1 VAKFAP
7 SFIDSLINPSYL
19 PGMFTAAEAVGAA
32 PGEMRRK
39 KLLDEEMKI
48 FNQGVAATRQDVADP
63 SALSMRI
70 RQLTELLPQA
80 SREDALRIQKNINTL
95 SDLYDTTKQTAD
107 ANKINSIISAEN
119 ALEKLTKES
128 GFEET
133 DQFAGPLSDEQYN
146 RRTARDALQKRVAEL
161 KSDPKVALQV
171 ENVKLQKEYDSL
183 KQMIDLNTLKG
194 QAASIELAKHKI
206 GSAAFEA
213 KAKAYRDAGF
223 GIAVDAEMSRQAQ
236 ALETQE
242 TISDLLQ
249 STADIT
255 KEQRNRLEQ
264 MGMPVTKKNRNRMLA
279 EDERV
284 KFEMAYRDY
293 SPLQGQAVVET
304 INFFL
309 EKLSKE
315 EDRWNIFK
323 DDIGDVAQSLE
334 EEDIKQLSSV
344 LQDRTAVE
352 IQTAV
357 MDFLISK
364 NPDAWKNTQEYRE
377 EDAAE
382 AALQKSRQKKKQS
395 AVTRQLES
403 MNLEEGTEEYEVQ
416 KRLLENEYDRLLR
429 IAMVGDIS
437 KKSELKPYIVNALRK

>member
-1 VAKFAP
+1 MAKFAP

>member
-1 VAKFAP
+1 VARSTFGISPTLSAG
-7 SFIDSLINPSYL
+7 LANPAFMQ
-19 PGMFTAAEAVGAA
+19 GMFTAAQQLGAA
-32 PGEMRRK
+32 PSESRRK
-39 KLLDEEMKI
+39 KLLDEEMQI
-48 FNQGVAATRQDVADP
+48 FNQGIAATRQDVADP

-80 SREDALRIQKNINTL
+80 SREDALRIQQNINTL
-95 SDLYDTTKQTAD
+95 SDLYDTTKQKAD

-119 ALEKLTKES
+119 AIEKLTQES

-146 RRTARDALQKRVAEL
+146 RRTARDALEKRIAEL

-171 ENVKLQKEYDSL
+171 ENVKLQKEYDAL

-194 QAASIELAKHKI
+194 QAVSIELAKHRV
-206 GSAAFEA
+206 GSSDFEA

-242 TISDLLQ
+242 TINDLLQ

-255 KEQRNRLEQ
+255 KEQRSRLEQ
-264 MGMPVTKKNRNRMLA
+264 MGLPVTKKNRNKLLA

-284 KFEMAYRDY
+284 RFEMAYRDY

-315 EDRWNIFK
+315 DDRWNIFK
-323 DDIGDVAQSLE
+323 DDIGDVAQSLDE
-334 EEDIKQLSSV
+334 ADIKQLAAV
-344 LQDRTAVE
+344 LQDRTAAE

-377 EDAAE
+377 EDAEQAK
-382 AALQKSRQKKKQS
+382 LQKSLQDKKNA
-395 AVTRQLES
+395 AVFAELEKL
-403 MNLEEGTEEYEVQ
+403 NLEEGTKEYEIQ
-416 KRLLENEYDRLLR
+416 KLILSNEYD
-429 IAMVGDIS
+429 
-437 KKSELKPYIVNALRK
+437 KELQKQRGLAALRQVNFKTVN

>member
-1 VAKFAP
+1 MAKFAP

-19 PGMFTAAEAVGAA
+19 PGMFTAAQAVGAA

-95 SDLYDTTKQTAD
+95 SNLYDTTKQTAD
-107 ANKINSIISAEN
+107 ANKISSIISAEN
-119 ALEKLTKES
+119 ALTKLSQES

-146 RRTARDALQKRVAEL
+146 RRTARDALEKRVAEL

-183 KQMIDLNTLKG
+183 KKMIDLNTLKG

-206 GSAAFEA
+206 GSAEFEA

-315 EDRWNIFK
+315 DDRWNIFK

-334 EEDIKQLSSV
+334 EEDIKQLSAV

-357 MDFLISK
+357 MDLLISK
-364 NPDAWKNTQEYRE
+364 NPEAWKNTQEYRE

-382 AALQKSRQKKKQS
+382 AALQKSLQDKKNA
-395 AVTRQLES
+395 AVLAELKKL
-403 MNLEEGTEEYEVQ
+403 NLEEGTKKYEIQ
-416 KRLLENEYDRLLR
+416 KLILSDAYDKELEKQRGL
-429 IAMVGDIS
+429 AA
-437 KKSELKPYIVNALRK
+437 LKQVNFETVN

>member
-19 PGMFTAAEAVGAA
+19 PGMFTAAQAVGAA

-95 SDLYDTTKQTAD
+95 SNLYDTTKQTAD
-107 ANKINSIISAEN
+107 ANKISSIISAEN
-119 ALEKLTKES
+119 ALTKLSQES

-146 RRTARDALQKRVAEL
+146 RRTARDALEKRVAEL

-183 KQMIDLNTLKG
+183 KKMIDLNTLKG

-206 GSAAFEA
+206 GSAEFEA

-315 EDRWNIFK
+315 DDRWNIFK

-334 EEDIKQLSSV
+334 EEDIKQLSAV

-357 MDFLISK
+357 MDLLISK
-364 NPDAWKNTQEYRE
+364 NPEAWKNTQEYRE

-382 AALQKSRQKKKQS
+382 AALQKSLQDKKNA
-395 AVTRQLES
+395 AVLAELKKL
-403 MNLEEGTEEYEVQ
+403 NLEEGTKKYEIQ
-416 KRLLENEYDRLLR
+416 KLILSDAYDKELEKQRGL
-429 IAMVGDIS
+429 AA
-437 KKSELKPYIVNALRK
+437 LKQVNFETVN

>member
-19 PGMFTAAEAVGAA
+19 PGMFTAAQAVGAA

-95 SDLYDTTKQTAD
+95 SNLYDTTKQTAD
-107 ANKINSIISAEN
+107 ANKISSIISAEN
-119 ALEKLTKES
+119 ALTKLSQES

-146 RRTARDALQKRVAEL
+146 RRTARDALEKRVAEL

-213 KAKAYRDAGF
+213 KAKAYRDKGF

-255 KEQRNRLEQ
+255 KEQKNRLEQ

-315 EDRWNIFK
+315 DDRWNIFK

-334 EEDIKQLSSV
+334 EEDIKQLSAV

-357 MDFLISK
+357 MDLLISK
-364 NPDAWKNTQEYRE
+364 NPEAWKNTQEYRE

-382 AALQKSRQKKKQS
+382 AALQKSLQDKKNA
-395 AVTRQLES
+395 AVLAELKKL
-403 MNLEEGTEEYEVQ
+403 NLEEGTKKYEIQ
-416 KRLLENEYDRLLR
+416 KLILSDAYDKELEKQRGL
-429 IAMVGDIS
+429 AA
-437 KKSELKPYIVNALRK
+437 LKQVNFETVN

>member
-19 PGMFTAAEAVGAA
+19 PGMFTAAQAVGAA

-119 ALEKLTKES
+119 ALEKLTQES

-146 RRTARDALQKRVAEL
+146 RRTARDALEKRVAEL

-206 GSAAFEA
+206 GSAEFDA

-255 KEQRNRLEQ
+255 KEQKNRLEQ

-284 KFEMAYRDY
+284 KFEMAYRNY

-315 EDRWNIFK
+315 DDRWNIFK

-334 EEDIKQLSSV
+334 EEDIKDLSAV

-364 NPDAWKNTQEYRE
+364 NPEAWKNTQEYRE
-377 EDAAE
+377 EDAEQAK
-382 AALQKSRQKKKQS
+382 LQKSLQDKKNA
-395 AVTRQLES
+395 AVLAELKKL
-403 MNLEEGTEEYEVQ
+403 NLEEGTKKYEIQ
-416 KRLLENEYDRLLR
+416 KLILSDAYDKELEKQRGL
-429 IAMVGDIS
+429 AA
-437 KKSELKPYIVNALRK
+437 LKQVNFETVN